1 MNEEIKREKS
11 ITMTMLM
18 TPDKANFSGKNVHG
32 GEILKMLDQV
42 AYACAARYSGHYAV
56 TLSVDMVLFKNPVK
70 IGSLVTFHAS
80 VNYTGRTSMEIG
92 IKVISEDIKD
102 HTMKNTNVCYFTMI
116 AVDEDG
122 KPVPVPKLEL
132 ITEDDKRRYNDA
144 LKKEETLECHQDMQN
159 DKKGLNKPFLLS

>member
-1 MNEEIKREKS
+1 MNEEIKREKT

-18 TPDKANFSGKNVHG
+18 TPDKANFSGQNVHG

-132 ITEDDKRRYNDA
+132 VTEDDKRRYNDA
-144 LKKEETLECHQDMQN
+144 LKRRDFRMSSRHAK
-159 DKKGLNKPFLLS
+159 

>member
-1 MNEEIKREKS
+1 MNEEIKREKT

-18 TPDKANFSGKNVHG
+18 TPDKANFFVKYVHG

-132 ITEDDKRRYNDA
+132 VTEDDKRRYNDA
-144 LKKEETLECHQDMQN
+144 LKRRDFRMSSRHA
-159 DKKGLNKPFLLS
+159 KG